1 MTAFNWA
8 GRLGHITICCCVVTV
23 RPSVGFQ
30 VSGMANLF
38 CRGPQRRRE
47 FLRAGV
53 LALGGL
59 SLEEVLRQQAAA
71 ENGSPNTSVIL
82 FWMWGGPSQ
91 LETYDMKPNAPQEY
105 RGPLS
110 PIQTNVPGIEICE
123 YFPLQAQRADKF
135 SIIRSLHHEMA
146 AHNDGSI
153 EVLTGKTP
161 RVPDPTSQARSEHP
175 DFGMI
180 ASYVRGHQTDGMPQ
194 YVGVQRSPFMTQ
206 AGYLGVAHKAFET
219 GNPAADD
226 YAPKNLTLATGLD
239 NGRLDDRRSLSRQFD
254 RFRRDLDLHGGL
266 EGVDV
271 FRTAAF
277 QMLTSQRVASA
288 FELANEDPRL
298 RDRYGRHRWGQSC
311 LLARRLAE
319 AGVAVINIDATAPN
333 DTTKHFSWDDH
344 ASAFHLDFAQR
355 ERLPQM
361 DQALSALIDDLEARG
376 MSRNVLV
383 IACGEFGRTPRV
395 TYAPKNFSDQPGVGR
410 DHWPQAFSAF
420 ISGGDLK
427 MGEVVGATT
436 SRSEYPISNPVT
448 PQDLLATV
456 YRHLGIDPQRTITD
470 FGGRPVAILPEGK
483 PIAALI

>member
-1 MTAFNWA
+1 M
-8 GRLGHITICCCVVTV
+8 
-23 RPSVGFQ
+23 
-30 VSGMANLF
+30 SGLF
-38 CRGPQRRRE
+38 CRGPVRRRE

-59 SLEEVLRQQAAA
+59 SLEEVLRRRAAA
-71 ENGSPNTSVIL
+71 GETGTNTSVIL

-91 LETYDMKPNAPQEY
+91 LETYDMKPHAPQEY

-110 PIQTNVPGIEICE
+110 PIQTTVPGIEICE
-123 YFPLQAQRADKF
+123 YFPLQAQLAHKF

-180 ASYVRGHQTDGMPQ
+180 ASYVRGAHSDGLPQ
-194 YVGVQRSPFMTQ
+194 YVGVQRAPFMTQ
-206 AGYLGVAHKAFET
+206 TGYLGVAHKAFET
-219 GNPAADD
+219 GDPSVPD

-239 NGRLDDRRSLSRQFD
+239 NGRLDDRRSLSTQFD
-254 RFRRDLDLHGGL
+254 RFRRDLDLRGSL

-271 FRTAAF
+271 FRSAAF
-277 QMLTSQRVASA
+277 QMLTSRRVASA
-288 FELANEDPRL
+288 FELAGEDPRL

-333 DTTKHFSWDDH
+333 DTSKNFSWDDH
-344 ASAFHLDFAQR
+344 AGAFHLDFAQR

-361 DQALSALIDDLEARG
+361 DQALTALIEDLEIRG
-376 MSRNVLV
+376 LAKQVLV

-420 ISGGDLK
+420 ISGGGLR

-436 SRSEYPISNPVT
+436 SRSEYPIANPVT

-456 YRHLGIDPQRTITD
+456 YRHLGIDQHRTIND
-470 FGGRPVAILPEGK
+470 FGGRPVAILPDGK
-483 PIAALI
+483 PIAALL

>member
-1 MTAFNWA
+1 MP
-8 GRLGHITICCCVVTV
+8 LPV
-23 RPSVGFQ
+23 
-30 VSGMANLF
+30 
-38 CRGPQRRRE
+38 CRGPMHRRE

-53 LALGGL
+53 LALGGVTL
-59 SLEEVLRQQAAA
+59 ADVLAARTAAA
-71 ENGSPNTSVIL
+71 AATGGGAPNTSVIL

-91 LETYDMKPNAPQEY
+91 LETYDMKPEAPLEF
-105 RGPLS
+105 RGPLR
-110 PIQTNVPGIEICE
+110 PIRTNVSGMEICE

-180 ASYVRGHQTDGMPQ
+180 ASYVRGMRTDGIPQ
-194 YVGVQRSPFMTQ
+194 YVGLQRAPFMT
-206 AGYLGVAHKAFET
+206 APNYLGVAHKAFET
-219 GNPAADD
+219 GDPSKPD
-226 YAPKNLTLATGLD
+226 YEPKNLTLVTGVD
-239 NGRLDDRRSLSRQFD
+239 NNRLDDRRFLIGQFD
-254 RFRRDLDLHGGL
+254 RFRRDLDLGGSL
-266 EGVDV
+266 GGVDD
-271 FRTAAF
+271 FRSAAF
-277 QMLTSQRVASA
+277 QILTSRAVADA
-288 FELANEDPRL
+288 FDIRKEDPRT
-298 RDRYGRHRWGQSC
+298 RERYGAHRWGQSC

-333 DTTKHFSWDDH
+333 DTTKNFSWDDH
-344 ASAFHLDFAQR
+344 AGAFHLDFAQR

-361 DQALSALIDDLEARG
+361 DQALTSLIDDLHARG
-376 MSRNVLV
+376 MEKQVLV

-420 ISGGDLK
+420 ISGGGLK
-427 MGEVVGATT
+427 MGQVVGATT
-436 SRSEYPISNPVT
+436 SKSEYPIQTPVT

-456 YRHLGIDPQRTITD
+456 YRHLGIDPQRTIVD
-470 FGGRPVAILPEGK
+470 FAGRPVSILPDGK
-483 PIAALI
+483 PIAQLI